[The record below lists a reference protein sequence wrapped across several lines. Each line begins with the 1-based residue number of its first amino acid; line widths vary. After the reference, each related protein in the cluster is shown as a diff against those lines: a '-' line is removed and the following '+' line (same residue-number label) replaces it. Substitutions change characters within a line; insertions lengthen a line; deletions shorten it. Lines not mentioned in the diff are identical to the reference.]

1 MTVIYFYHIPKT
13 GGSYVNKYLKNL
25 SKSLNMQY
33 VSFYDTSSIISKE
46 NINHYITTLS
56 TIGNKDTIIHH
67 HHGYPG
73 MKFAKI
79 YIEALQQKLK
89 EMNNNLYLITV
100 VRDPVRRTYSGINY
114 NKCINQNAIDNYIKN
129 KSNYIIRY
137 ILYNKNYVYNNILDE
152 KEMIL
157 FDSIVK
163 MFDYMVDI
171 NKISTIR
178 DYLSFILQKKNIIQ
192 MPPNKINKTNYII
205 TLKQNDINL
214 INKYNKLDILFYRR
228 FLLKYK

>member
-1 MTVIYFYHIPKT
+1 
-13 GGSYVNKYLKNL
+13 
-25 SKSLNMQY
+25 
-33 VSFYDTSSIISKE
+33 
-46 NINHYITTLS
+46 
-56 TIGNKDTIIHH
+56 
-67 HHGYPG
+67 